1 MKLDIDKSLFLSF
14 HTHCLSSS
22 AGCFGVL
29 PSYLEAPFVSDTL
42 VASDLVQSF
51 NVFSQLCFKNVG
63 CDLQVLA
70 FLVILLSVQK
80 PSRYAVSFRVGD
92 NVGDTIT
99 LGFSQLTGSEPG
111 VDSEDFADE
120 ESKSSS
126 DTFDFIESVWDCAF
140 PVDVGVENTVD
151 MLEGVVSVF
160 DDE

>member
-1 MKLDIDKSLFLSF
+1 MKLDIDKSFFLSF
-14 HTHCLSSS
+14 HTDCLSSS

-29 PSYLEAPFVSDTL
+29 ASDLEAPFVSDTL

-51 NVFSQLCFKNVG
+51 DVFSQLCFKNVRSH
-63 CDLQVLA
+63 LQVLA

-80 PSRYAVSFRVGD
+80 PSRYAVSFRVADDIGD
-92 NVGDTIT
+92 AVA
-99 LGFSQLTGSEPG
+99 LGFSQFTGSEPG

-120 ESKSSS
+120 ETKSSS
-126 DTFDFIESVWDCAF
+126 DTLDFIESVWDCAF
-140 PVDVGVENTVD
+140 TVDVGVENTVD

>member
-1 MKLDIDKSLFLSF
+1 
-14 HTHCLSSS
+14 
-22 AGCFGVL
+22 
-29 PSYLEAPFVSDTL
+29 
-42 VASDLVQSF
+42 
-51 NVFSQLCFKNVG
+51 
-63 CDLQVLA
+63 
-70 FLVILLSVQK
+70 
-80 PSRYAVSFRVGD
+80 VSFRVGD
-92 NVGDTIT
+92 NVGYTIA